1 MINENISFTITNS
14 NNEEVVCDIISI
26 IPSPNNDNES
36 YILFTDYS
44 LDEEDNYYMQY
55 AKIIKNEDYYITDIE
70 TTEELEYVK
79 DVFSQDLINFV
90 SKIVGDED
98 GK

>member
-1 MINENISFTITNS
+1 
-14 NNEEVVCDIISI
+14 
-26 IPSPNNDNES
+26 
-36 YILFTDYS
+36 
-44 LDEEDNYYMQY
+44 MQY
-55 AKIIKNEDYYITDIE
+55 AIIIKNEDYYITDIE